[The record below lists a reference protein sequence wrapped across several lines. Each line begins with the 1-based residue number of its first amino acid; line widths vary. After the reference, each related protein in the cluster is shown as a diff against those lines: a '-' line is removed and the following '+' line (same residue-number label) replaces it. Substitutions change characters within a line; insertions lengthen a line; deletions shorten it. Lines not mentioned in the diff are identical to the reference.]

1 MVWHHRHVSDRHSW
15 FLISIKERSGPTHS
29 LASSQVRKDHAVF
42 AARTPG
48 KREHHGPVAAND
60 RHGTRPGS
68 SLLSIRADTHLS
80 DVEACRRRII
90 VDLVGSSRSDV
101 PPSVPRQNES
111 LESGTVDGIQSRL
124 PFQLSSRFPLRR
136 LRIPRPSRNRV
147 HGAGYSVVKVL
158 GSKASHRVISRNRQC
173 VHLI

>member
-1 MVWHHRHVSDRHSW
+1 MVWHHRHVSDRHGW

-60 RHGTRPGS
+60 RHGTGPGS
-68 SLLSIRADTHLS
+68 SLLSIRADTRLS

-90 VDLVGSSRSDV
+90 VNLAGSSRSDV

-111 LESGTVDGIQSRL
+111 LEPGATIETHKFRPPPGCHRASPCVACAFRARPGIVSM
-124 PFQLSSRFPLRR
+124 
-136 LRIPRPSRNRV
+136 
-147 HGAGYSVVKVL
+147 VL
-158 GSKASHRVISRNRQC
+158 GI
-173 VHLI
+173 